1 MDGLRQYSLKE
12 LRVRKGKTQREVA
25 QDLGVSLTTY
35 NGWEQNVS
43 NLKVSTV
50 MKLADYFEVEL
61 REIFLG

>member
-50 MKLADYFEVEL
+50 MKLADYFGVEL

>member
-12 LRVRKGKTQREVA
+12 LRARLGKSQREVA

-50 MKLADYFEVEL
+50 MKLADYFGVEL
-61 REIFLG
+61 HEIFLG